1 MIHHGKKNRG
11 NHTKIEGIIPA
22 MVTLFK
28 EDQEI
33 DETALREHIDFLIE
47 NGVHGIFALGT
58 NGEFVYL
65 SKEEKKQVLEIT
77 ADQVNGR
84 VALIAGISSHSTKIS
99 VELAKYAEDLGVTA
113 VMAILPTYY
122 PLENKNVQ
130 MYYEEIASAIEIPLY
145 AYNFP
150 MTNQLNLSPK
160 LVAKLAEQKI
170 LAGIKETVMDINHIK
185 QMIESTPDDFIVING
200 SELLLD
206 QALKA
211 GVDGAIHGMANC
223 FPKKLVQIWDAFQNK
238 KPEFNNYWQEFKE
251 AIPLLNV
258 PMDYLPSLTKEI
270 LVAMGRDIVPQVRSP
285 LRIIKDRWRKKIK
298 DLKLLKAQ

>member
-1 MIHHGKKNRG
+1 M
-11 NHTKIEGIIPA
+11 KIEGIIPA
-22 MVTLFK
+22 MVTLFT

-33 DETALREHIDFLIE
+33 DEPALRDHVDFLIK
-47 NGVHGIFALGT
+47 NGIHGIFALGT

-65 SKEEKKQVLEIT
+65 SQKEKKRVLKIT

-84 VALIAGISSHSTKIS
+84 IALIAGISSHSTKLSI
-99 VELAKYAEDLGVTA
+99 ELAKYAEGLGVTA

-122 PLENKNVQ
+122 PLENKNIE
-130 MYYEEIASAIEIPLY
+130 MYYGEIASAIEIPLY

-150 MTNQLNLSPK
+150 MTNHLNLSPK
-160 LVAKLAEQKI
+160 LVAKLAENEV

-185 QMIESTPDDFIVING
+185 HMIELTPDNFVVING
-200 SELLLD
+200 PELLLD
-206 QALKA
+206 QALEA

-238 KPEFNNYWQEFKE
+238 KTEFATYWQEFKE

-258 PMDYLPSLTKEI
+258 PLDYLPSLTKEI
-270 LVAMGRDIVPQVRSP
+270 MVAIGRDIVPQVRSP
-285 LRIIKDRWRKKIK
+285 LRVIKDRWRKKINN
-298 DLKLLKAQ
+298 LKLLKK